1 MQMCRTREVQGC
13 RCADVH
19 IDIPVVSVSYC
30 PFSEVSGIRAHWN
43 APLNIVCHADHD
55 KTQSETLRR
64 KGLKV
69 RNAKKTEYLARLDAV
84 RRYLQI
90 DGAFLFN
97 SNMLFHA
104 PDPGLKRKGECVEP
118 LEEFSRFAYPT
129 QPSGNPE
136 RDDYPVRRFNH
147 YMDVVSYLAASH
159 MSRKSLSAPY
169 ISVATQTADELG
181 VV

>member
-13 RCADVH
+13 RCAEVH
-19 IDIPVVSVSYC
+19 IDIPGGSVTYC